1 LKVSPSDGEFN
12 FTSNRTNQKAK
23 IGPETNIS
31 KEYWLE
37 GVEIPVFRRETPL
50 LVDDPAV
57 ETITIQCKI

>member
-12 FTSNRTNQKAK
+12 FTSNRANQKAK

-37 GVEIPVFRRETPL
+37 GVEIPVFRPETPL